1 MSGGGVSAEDAAIVR
16 RDLKELLTEE
26 GYEVVGDLARG
37 DDALEAIRTLK
48 PQLAILDVK
57 MPGMDGLAVA
67 DQVNQEHLC
76 AVIILTAFSQRSLV
90 EQAREAG
97 VMAYLVKPFQA
108 SDLVPA
114 IELALARFD
123 ERAVVE
129 RELARISDERR
140 RLEERLET
148 RVLLDRAKARLME
161 EHGMS
166 EAAAFRFLQ
175 KTAMDTRAR
184 VRDIAEKVLAGEL
197 EPE

>member
-1 MSGGGVSAEDAAIVR
+1 MTVRVVIAEDEAIVR

>member
-1 MSGGGVSAEDAAIVR
+1 MTVRVVIAEDEAIVR

-26 GYEVVGDLARG
+26 GYEVVADLARG

-57 MPGMDGLAVA
+57 MPGLDGLAVA
-67 DQVNQEHLC
+67 DQVHQEQLC

-123 ERAVVE
+123 ERALVE
-129 RELARISDERR
+129 RELARISDEHR

-148 RVLLDRAKARLME
+148 RVLLDRAKAKLME
-161 EHGMS
+161 DFGMS

-175 KTAMDTRAR
+175 KTAMDTRGRA
-184 VRDIAEKVLAGEL
+184 RDIAEKVLAGEL
-197 EPE
+197 RPE

>member
-1 MSGGGVSAEDAAIVR
+1 MTVRVVIAEDEAIVR
-16 RDLKELLTEE
+16 RDLKELLVEE
-26 GYEVVGDLARG
+26 GYEVVADLARG

-57 MPGMDGLAVA
+57 MPGLDGLAVA

-129 RELARISDERR
+129 RELARITDERG

-148 RVLLDRAKARLME
+148 RVLLDRAKAKLME
-161 EHGMS
+161 EFGMS
-166 EAAAFRFLQ
+166 EASAFRFLQ
-175 KTAMDTRAR
+175 KTAMDTRDR

-197 EPE
+197 GPG